1 MYTGEMWYWESTQPL
16 FFQHLTLMLS
26 HDAPAWSLFLWLM
39 NGPGNVKLSLPST
52 IISHIADINSFLPLV
67 LSLFLFS
74 SSIPDGD
81 DEESPACEHRPSPR
95 RLVSVHV
102 LRLFC
107 QPGPAGLAVQLPA
120 CNRRVRGAYLWWVSL
135 VNNTRY
141 PQAGISH
148 AFRIWP
154 SFGY

>member
-1 MYTGEMWYWESTQPL
+1 M
-16 FFQHLTLMLS
+16 
-26 HDAPAWSLFLWLM
+26 
-39 NGPGNVKLSLPST
+39 
-52 IISHIADINSFLPLV
+52 
-67 LSLFLFS
+67 LSLFIFS

-107 QPGPAGLAVQLPA
+107 QPSPAGLAVQLPA
-120 CNRRVRGAYLWWVSL
+120 CNRRVCGAYLWWVSL

-141 PQAGISH
+141 PQPIHRLESAVRSGFDHPLDIKICKYKCCS
-148 AFRIWP
+148 RIFDLFIFILWYQLNLLCIVTLILGNI
-154 SFGY
+154 FH